1 MSPTEPCLSGL
12 DSLGEETMTEMQ
24 EDRVLETES
33 DTPGMCVTETHV
45 FYENYT
51 LFMIE
56 LQSAYKKFP
65 SSYLILE

>member
-1 MSPTEPCLSGL
+1 
-12 DSLGEETMTEMQ
+12 MTEMQ

-33 DTPGMCVTETHV
+33 DTPGMFVTETHV
-45 FYENYT
+45 FYENDS
-51 LFMIE
+51 LFMTE